1 MKTFYKIF
9 GLSFIWF
16 SVWGI
21 FIFYLQPQGVDY
33 INNYLLT
40 AIYFLLVIVA
50 LTSIFKK
57 EMDGYIDKFSPR
69 DLLAM
74 VLFSI
79 VVISIYYFLNAL
91 NINTPLGAIRNTLPA
106 VFQLDPKFIVTKA
119 FEIMF
124 QQVFFMISIYYLF
137 GNNVSKYIDILLFGF
152 YTMFIH
158 LPILFTDASTGKIL
172 FGASFFV
179 GLIFSYCITKSKKG
193 FIYSY
198 MIHFGLYVILTAIFW
213 LGGSKLISGLGII

>member
-1 MKTFYKIF
+1 MKTFLKVF

-21 FIFYLQPQGVDY
+21 YIFYLQPQAVDY
-33 INNYLLT
+33 LNNYLLT
-40 AIYFLLVIVA
+40 TIYFLLVIVA
-50 LTSIFKK
+50 MTSIFKK
-57 EMDGYIDKFSPR
+57 ELDGYVDKFSPK

-79 VVISIYYFLNAL
+79 AVVSIYYFLSQL
-91 NINTPLGAIRNTLPA
+91 NTGNSLTSIKDSLPS
-106 VFQLDPKFIVTKA
+106 VLQLDPRFLVTKA

-124 QQVFFMISIYYLF
+124 QQTFFMVSIYYLF
-137 GNNVSKYIDILLFGF
+137 GNNVSKNVDMLLFGL
-152 YTMFIH
+152 YTMLIH
-158 LPILFTDASTGKIL
+158 LPILFIDSAMGKIL
-172 FGASFFV
+172 FGVSFFA

-198 MIHFGLYVILTAIFW
+198 MVHFGFYVILAAVFW
-213 LGGSKLISGLGII
+213 FGGTQLISKLI